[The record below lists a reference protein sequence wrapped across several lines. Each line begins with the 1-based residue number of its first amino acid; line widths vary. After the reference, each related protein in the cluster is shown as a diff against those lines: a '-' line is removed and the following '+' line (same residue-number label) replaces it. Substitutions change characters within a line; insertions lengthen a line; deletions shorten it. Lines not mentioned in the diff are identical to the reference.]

1 MSVAASFGQFFSRPL
16 ICILCT
22 KRCDFARNSWTKKIK
37 KKETD
42 KRGPAFWITCG
53 EIMQN
58 FFWFTKRIRTRGLC
72 TRIKKKKLTSAW
84 LVLFLRTLPKVC
96 TGQKQLFFAK
106 FLEFFLIWFFL
117 SRNFYFEKI
126 VKFTS
131 ISNTFFKLE
140 ELDRFAKEFKQKRI
154 KLGFT
159 QGDVGVAM
167 GRLYGSDFSQTTISR
182 FEALNLRYDFST
194 SFKFLI

>member
-117 SRNFYFEKI
+117 SRNFISRKSLNSLQFLIYFLSLKNWTGSRRSSSKSESSSASRKETSESRWADCMEATFL
-126 VKFTS
+126 KLQFLALKLS
-131 ISNTFFKLE
+131 IS
-140 ELDRFAKEFKQKRI
+140 
-154 KLGFT
+154 G
-159 QGDVGVAM
+159 
-167 GRLYGSDFSQTTISR
+167 TIFQLLSN
-182 FEALNLRYDFST
+182 F
-194 SFKFLI
+194 